1 MTKQEVAKLFGAITN
16 LYPNEKRFAA
26 ADVNMVSAWHE
37 LLQDIDF
44 RIAAKAIAAHAAT
57 NDYPPTIA
65 EIRRFCIKAEGESAE
80 EAWAR
85 VLHALKDSAYH
96 SAERYAE
103 LPEVCK
109 RLVGSANV
117 LKEWAISEDQTS
129 VSVARARFLAQY
141 DMEKRKDMERK
152 MIPTSIRTM
161 LDEATKPMLLE
172 EDNGTDQKE

>member
-1 MTKQEVAKLFGAITN
+1 MTKQDVVKLFGVVTN
-16 LYPNEKRFAA
+16 LFPNDKRFME
-26 ADVNMVSAWHE
+26 ADANMVSAWHE
-37 LLQDIDF
+37 LMQDIDF

-65 EIRRFCIKAEGESAE
+65 EIRRFCIKTEGESAE

-96 SAERYAE
+96 NAEKFAE

-129 VSVARARFLAQY
+129 ISVARTRFLAQY
-141 DMEKRKDMERK
+141 DIEKRKETERK
-152 MIPTSIRTM
+152 MIPEAIRNL
-161 LDEATKPMLLE
+161 LDEVTKPLLLE
-172 EDNGTDQKE
+172 EGDD